1 MTKHL
6 DYLGIFK
13 KFNDLKIDYLVVGG
27 LAVNFHGIPRMTYD
41 VDLAIKLTRGNIL
54 KVIRQLAEWG
64 YKPKAPVQPEEFAD
78 PKARARWMKEKNMKA
93 FNFYHHEQPVAE
105 IDLVFDL
112 PVSYSRLKANVIYI
126 EVSGEPI
133 PVIRI
138 QDLIAVKTKSGRKQD
153 LSDVE
158 NLKRIME
165 K

>member
-1 MTKHL
+1 MDKYL
-6 DYLGIFK
+6 NYLGIFK

-41 VDLAIKLTRGNIL
+41 VDLAVKLTKENIL
-54 KVIRQLAEWG
+54 KVVRQLTEWG
-64 YKPKAPVQPEEFAD
+64 YKPKAPVKPEEFAD

-93 FNFYHHEQPVAE
+93 FNFYHHEQPLAE

-112 PVSYSRLKANVIYI
+112 PVSYSRLKANAVFIRI
-126 EVSGEPI
+126 SEELI

-138 QDLIAVKTKSGRKQD
+138 RDLIVVKTKSGRKQD